1 MMKRVEE
8 YNKLVDNRRA
18 ELMEMTTK
26 DLKAYFETKGL
37 ENPKGYWKMNKSDM
51 TEKILESEKDLL
63 LEEATIIA
71 KHMADAKE
79 VDKKERIRR
88 AKFVYNCYNLNNELI
103 FTTTKQSELVDFA
116 LEHMICNG
124 DWVYRSIREN
134 VPVMIGLKKNQDPSE
149 FKPRH
154 SGKYQ
159 GNFYR
164 FIKTEIK
171 EDKAS

>member
-1 MMKRVEE
+1 MMMNRVKE
-8 YNKLVDNRRA
+8 YNKLVDSRKA
-18 ELMEMTTK
+18 ELLEMTTK
-26 DLKAYFETKGL
+26 ELKAYFETKGL
-37 ENPKGYWKMNKSDM
+37 ENPKRYWKMNKSDM

-71 KHMADAKE
+71 NHVKE
-79 VDKKERIRR
+79 TDKKERIIR
-88 AKFVYNCYNLNNELI
+88 AKFVYSCYNPNNELI

-116 LEHMICNG
+116 LEHVICNG

-134 VPVMIGLKKNQDPSE
+134 VPVMIGLKKNQDTSE

-154 SGKYQ
+154 SGKYR

-164 FIKTEIK
+164 FTKTEIK